1 MPCFARVFGVI
12 VICSKFTDFGKSE
25 QDGASCY
32 YLLVVKLVVKRKR
45 LLLKKTWHISVPSF
59 LYDFIILINIEIIEI
74 QFLVLFHI
82 SQLLTHKCTSTS
94 IIAKLTPYISTIIM
108 SRIVIKIGNCNLF
121 LYSAIFTLQPKSTVS
136 RQIIAYCCKSILT
149 IPSENVHAA
158 HVSPD
163 RNYLAPDIG
172 WKQPIPSLG
181 ESL

>member
-12 VICSKFTDFGKSE
+12 VICSKFTDCGKSE

-45 LLLKKTWHISVPSF
+45 LLLKNLAHFCTKF

-74 QFLVLFHI
+74 QFLVFFHI

-121 LYSAIFTLQPKSTVS
+121 LYSAIFTLQPKV
-136 RQIIAYCCKSILT
+136 RF
-149 IPSENVHAA
+149 
-158 HVSPD
+158 
-163 RNYLAPDIG
+163 
-172 WKQPIPSLG
+172 LG
-181 ESL
+181 KL